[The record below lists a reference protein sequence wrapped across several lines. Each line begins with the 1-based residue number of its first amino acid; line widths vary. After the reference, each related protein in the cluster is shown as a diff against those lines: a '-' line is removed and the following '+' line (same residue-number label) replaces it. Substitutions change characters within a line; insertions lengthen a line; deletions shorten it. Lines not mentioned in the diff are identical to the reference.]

1 MFVSII
7 AVGILLLIAA
17 AFVGI
22 LSANVRASRR
32 IGMPPAPP
40 RAIFNGVIH
49 LAAGG
54 PARFLAGKGAG
65 GGGGCLELFTWGIRL
80 RGYLQLTAPVLEV
93 RYAEIQDMQLVDGQ
107 FGRRGIRV
115 RSKELPAP
123 VTFVTSQNQEIAKLL
138 QARGV
143 PISRETRE
151 ISRETGQEIAAAF
164 RRTPMDFSG
173 SADASG
179 QTGGRDLSRL
189 ADDARDRH

>member
-7 AVGILLLIAA
+7 AVGMLLLIAA
-17 AFVGI
+17 VFVGI

-54 PARFLAGKGAG
+54 PARFLAGQGA

-93 RYAEIQDMQLVDGQ
+93 RYAEVQDAQLVDGQ
-107 FGRRGIRV
+107 FGRRGIRL
-115 RSKELPAP
+115 RSEHLPAP
-123 VTFVTSQNQEIAKLL
+123 VTFVTSQNREIAKLL

-143 PISRETRE
+143 PISRETDE

-173 SADASG
+173 SADAFG
-179 QTGGRDLSRL
+179 HAGGRDLSTL
-189 ADDARDRH
+189 ADDARDRR

>member
-65 GGGGCLELFTWGIRL
+65 GGGGCLELFAWGIRL

-93 RYAEIQDMQLVDGQ
+93 RYAEVQDAQLVGGQ
-107 FGRRGIRV
+107 FGRRGIRL
-115 RSKELPAP
+115 RSEQLPAP
-123 VTFVTSQNQEIAKLL
+123 VTFVTSQNHEIAKLL

-143 PISRETRE
+143 PISREARE
-151 ISRETGQEIAAAF
+151 ISRETGKSSTAA
-164 RRTPMDFSG
+164 
-173 SADASG
+173 SAKSHPTA
-179 QTGGRDLSRL
+179 RSRP
-189 ADDARDRH
+189 

>member
-1 MFVSII
+1 MFASII

-49 LAAGG
+49 LATGG

-93 RYAEIQDMQLVDGQ
+93 RYAEVQDAQLLDGQ
-107 FGRRGIRV
+107 FGRRGIRL
-115 RSKELPAP
+115 RSEQLPAP
-123 VTFVTSQNQEIAKLL
+123 VTFVTSQNHEIAKLL

-151 ISRETGQEIAAAF
+151 ISQEAGKPSSSVIGTA
-164 RRTPMDFSG
+164 
-173 SADASG
+173 SAKSHPTA
-179 QTGGRDLSRL
+179 RSRP
-189 ADDARDRH
+189 